1 MGNDKVKFTRG
12 NQSFDLTL
20 NGKAESFKISYN
32 YYEGW
37 DMGGQHSGA
46 YIFRPK
52 SDNAKSYSNINK
64 MHYADG
70 VTTGIIIL
78 EGDKSL
84 TRVYF
89 SKTSD
94 YVRNNGV
101 LVETQLYSIPI
112 TDNVG
117 KEVTLNIKA
126 NYNNNKTFITDSM
139 GL

>member
-1 MGNDKVKFTRG
+1 
-12 NQSFDLTL
+12 
-20 NGKAESFKISYN
+20 
-32 YYEGW
+32 
-37 DMGGQHSGA
+37 MGGQHSGA

-52 SDNAKSYSNINK
+52 SDNQKVYSNINK

-70 VTTGIIIL
+70 VTTGIIVL

-89 SKTSD
+89 SKTAD
-94 YVRNNGV
+94 YVRNNGA
-101 LVETQLYSIPI
+101 LVETQLDSIPI

-139 GL
+139 GLE